1 MSATALPLLHST
13 IYDWPSNQLIVE
25 GPDFAESF
33 YRQAF
38 EQAGAGM
45 AMVAVDGRF
54 LNVNRAFCRMTEF
67 TRDELLERTFQSI
80 THPEDL
86 GGDLHNLE
94 RLMLGEI
101 PGYSMEKRY
110 LRASGVTIWVELQ
123 VGIVRG
129 IHDEPLYFVA
139 QVQDVSARKEAEA
152 ARDRALLQTQ
162 AVLQA
167 ATHVS
172 IIATDVLGQIT
183 VFNPGAELLLGYTA
197 EEVVGKASPV
207 MFHFEPEVKTY
218 GEELSRRFGRAIAGF
233 DVFVEHARHGRT
245 DEHEWTYLRKDG
257 RRLTVSLVVTAQ
269 RDARGY
275 ITGFLGIATDVTK
288 RKESEAELRKLTEH
302 LSTLASV
309 DALTGIDNRR
319 SILGRLDREWK
330 SARPDEP
337 FSIILLDIDHFKRIN
352 DRLGHAAG
360 DEVLKEVAAAIK
372 ASLRHCDFVGRYGG
386 EEFLVICPRA
396 SVVAA
401 SVIAD
406 RIRTAVQAK
415 TFVAQDA
422 DKVPITVSLGVASLS
437 EEFESADALVA
448 EADARLYA
456 AKRQGRNCLVAI

>member
-1 MSATALPLLHST
+1 MSAAALPLIHST
-13 IYDWPSNQLIVE
+13 LYDWPSSQVIVE

-33 YRQAF
+33 YRHAF
-38 EQAGAGM
+38 EQAGAAM
-45 AMVAVDGRF
+45 AMVAVDGRL
-54 LNVNRAFCRMTEF
+54 LNVNRAFCRMTDYSRE
-67 TRDELLERTFQSI
+67 ELLERTFQSI
-80 THPEDL
+80 THPDDL
-86 GGDLHNLE
+86 DADLHNLE

-110 LRASGVTIWVELQ
+110 VRADGAIIWVELH

-129 IHDEPLYFVA
+129 VHDEPLYFVA
-139 QVQDVSARKEAEA
+139 QAQDVSARKEAEA

-172 IIATDVLGQIT
+172 IIATDVQGRIT
-183 VFNPGAELLLGYTA
+183 VFNPGAELLLGYSA
-197 EEVVGKASPV
+197 DEVVGKATPT
-207 MFHFEPEVKTY
+207 MFHFEAEVKAH
-218 GEELSRRFGRAIAGF
+218 GEELSRRFGRTLTGF

-245 DEHEWTYLRKDG
+245 EEREWTYICKDG
-257 RRLTVSLVVTAQ
+257 RHITVSLVVTAQ
-269 RDARGY
+269 RDGRGY

-288 RKESEAELRKLTEH
+288 RKQSEAELRKLTEH

-319 SILGRLDREWK
+319 SILARLDREWLT
-330 SARPDEP
+330 ARPDEP
-337 FSIILLDIDHFKRIN
+337 FSIILLDVDHFKRIN

-360 DEVLKEVAAAIK
+360 DEVLKEVARMVK

-401 SVIAD
+401 SVIAE

-415 TFVAQDA
+415 QFLDHEIPV
-422 DKVPITVSLGVASLS
+422 TVSLGVCSVS
-437 EEFESADALVA
+437 EELESADAMVA
-448 EADARLYA
+448 VADERMYT
-456 AKRQGRNCLVAI
+456 AKRHGRNCLVAL